1 MKNSLGLGLGLG
13 IIFPVVAF
21 LLMKYTDL
29 QMQLFPDKPTGLY
42 VLAAAINIVGCY
54 ICYKKELEKLGNGLI
69 LITFLSMLLLVFTK
83 NISI

>member
-1 MKNSLGLGLGLG
+1 MKNSLGLGLVLG

-29 QMQLFPDKPTGLY
+29 QMQLFSDKPTGLY
-42 VLAAAINIVGCY
+42 VIAAAINIVGCY
-54 ICYKKELEKLGNGLI
+54 VCYKKGLEKLGNGLI

-83 NISI
+83 NITI